1 MAKATAKKSG
11 GARRQKAV
19 MFAPEI
25 ERLPRNKIRALQLKR
40 LQGTLRQAYRK
51 VPHFRA
57 AFDRADLKPSD
68 LKSLK
73 DLVRFP
79 FTVKG
84 DLRDNYPFGLLA
96 VPKEKLLRVHA
107 SSGTTGKPTVVG
119 YSKRDMK
126 NWISLMART
135 MVAGGA
141 RPGDTVHNANGYG
154 LFTGGLGFHDGATAL
169 GCTVVPVSGGNT
181 DRQIMLLED
190 FQADILVATPSYA
203 LNIAVAAEA
212 KGVDLK
218 SGPLRAVQYGG
229 EGASDALRAEV
240 TKRLG
245 AAMVETYGLSE
256 VMGPGVAAECLEAN
270 QDATQ
275 PGGLH
280 LWEDHFY
287 AEIIDPKSGELL
299 PDGEVGE
306 LVITT
311 LSKEALPMVRY
322 RTGDLTRIIPE
333 PCICGRTHR
342 RMARTTGRSDDMLVI
357 RGVNLYPSALEE
369 TLIGQPGVAPY
380 YLLVVRPGR
389 TMATLDVEVEA
400 DPKAKKT
407 SYPHLSNKLGQRIKT
422 AHGISCKV
430 IVRAPGKLPRS
441 EGKAVRVRDL
451 RKAKS

>member
-1 MAKATAKKSG
+1 MARATTRT
-11 GARRQKAV
+11 RRKR
-19 MFAPEI
+19 APMYQPGI
-25 ERLPRNKIRALQLKR
+25 EGMSRRNLRALQLER
-40 LQGTLRQAYRK
+40 LGKTLRRAYRH
-51 VPHFRA
+51 VPHFRQ
-57 AFDRADLKPSD
+57 AFDQAGRKPAD

-73 DLVRFP
+73 DIARFP
-79 FTVKG
+79 FTVKS
-84 DLRDNYPFGLLA
+84 DLRDNYPFGMLA

-119 YSKRDMK
+119 YSKSDMK
-126 NWISLMART
+126 NWTSIMART
-135 MVAGGA
+135 IFAAGG

-154 LFTGGLGFHDGATAL
+154 LFTGGLGFHDGATEL

-190 FQADILVATPSYA
+190 FKADILVATPSYA

-218 SGPLRAVQYGG
+218 SGPLRAALCGG
-229 EGASDALRAEV
+229 EGASEALRAEAA
-240 TKRLG
+240 RQLG
-245 AAMVETYGLSE
+245 AAMIEIYGLSE
-256 VMGPGVAAECLEAN
+256 IMGPGVAAECLESN
-270 QDATQ
+270 QDPAE

-287 AEIIDPKSGELL
+287 CEIINPETGEVL
-299 PDGEVGE
+299 PDGESGE

-311 LSKEALPMVRY
+311 LTKEALPMVRY

-333 PCICGRTHR
+333 PCVCGRTHR
-342 RMARTTGRSDDMLVI
+342 RMARSTGRSDDMLVI

-369 TLIGQPGVAPY
+369 TLIGIPGVAPWY
-380 YLLVVRPGR
+380 QLIVRPGR
-389 TMATLDVEVEA
+389 TMATLDIEVEA
-400 DPKAKKT
+400 EAKIKK
-407 SYPHLSNKLGQRIKT
+407 SDYDKLAVKIGRRVKT
-422 AHGISCKV
+422 ANGVSCKI

-451 RKAKS
+451 RKAKP